1 MMVLN
6 NMMIKI
12 FLSLT
17 DSPGTLLPLLALEL
31 VHLAD
36 HLNVLAADLDHGPLI
51 VVDLR
56 HGATL
61 GLFKSVTHNLLKVGL
76 LEVTGLVCEIHK
88 VFRWSRLKFVL
99 VASCF
104 LLLTILFG
112 ALFLKILFILFIL
125 VIDILLCIPGV

>member
-1 MMVLN
+1 M
-6 NMMIKI
+6 KR
-12 FLSLT
+12 
-17 DSPGTLLPLLALEL
+17 ALHL
-31 VHLAD
+31 HVLAD
-36 HLNVLAADLDHGPLI
+36 HLNVLAAGLDHGSII

-61 GLFKSVTHNLLKVGL
+61 GIFKSVTRDL